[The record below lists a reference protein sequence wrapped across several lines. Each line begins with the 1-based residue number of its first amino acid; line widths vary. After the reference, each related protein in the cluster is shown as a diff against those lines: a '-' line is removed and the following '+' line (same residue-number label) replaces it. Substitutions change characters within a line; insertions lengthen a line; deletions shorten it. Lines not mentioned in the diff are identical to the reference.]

1 MNGNR
6 SNDAQP
12 AVRVLI
18 CDDYPAMRVLLREI
32 IEVRPGMT
40 AVGEAA
46 DGYEAISEA
55 KRLQPD
61 VIVLDLAMPR
71 KTGLAALREIGRVA
85 PDAKVIIFSGFSI
98 ASVGNDATAL
108 GAVLYLQ
115 KGASPD
121 AILEAIELAATQ
133 SPPVA
138 PYPTIASTVPE

>member
-1 MNGNR
+1 MNGDHSNR
-6 SNDAQP
+6 ARPD
-12 AVRVLI
+12 VRVLV

-40 AVGEAA
+40 TVGEAA
-46 DGYEAISEA
+46 DGYEAIAEA

-61 VIVLDLAMPR
+61 VSVLDLAMPR
-71 KTGLAALREIGRVA
+71 KTGLAAIREIGRVA

-98 ASVGNDATAL
+98 ASVGNDVTAL

-115 KGASPD
+115 KGANPE
-121 AILEAIELAATQ
+121 AILEAMELATTQ

-138 PYPTIASTVPE
+138 PYPTIASTVGE